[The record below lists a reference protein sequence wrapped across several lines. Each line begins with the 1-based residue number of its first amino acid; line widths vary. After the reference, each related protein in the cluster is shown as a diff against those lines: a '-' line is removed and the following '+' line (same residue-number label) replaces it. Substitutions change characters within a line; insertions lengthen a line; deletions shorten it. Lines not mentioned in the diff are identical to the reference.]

1 MIPFTNEQEAAVL
14 AERRAFNAAQT
25 AIGRAA
31 PMIGNAAP
39 VGLDAWRRVD
49 ARATRVQR
57 DILAVAGRLMQA
69 NSTPVALGDIVSYFP
84 KVSDS
89 GAVNV
94 SMDGRSNAKGD
105 QAVVSFAGTPV
116 PVIDSVAR
124 FGWRQMEV
132 MRKTPLGLDVEAI
145 ANSQRQVA
153 EKIEDIALNGL
164 SSIVVGGSTIYGLRN
179 FPDRTTGT
187 HGFTLTSATGAQ
199 WLTAVKALINGLVG
213 DNAFAKVTIFLN
225 YADWVYADQTDYA
238 ANYPK
243 TIRERIMELAQVQEL
258 VPASKVPTGDLIG
271 VAGLDTGDWGTML
284 TAMPMVTRPKT
295 RVNAEDDY
303 VFAVMAVQA
312 PQLRS
317 DYNARS
323 TIAHW
328 STA

>member
-1 MIPFTNEQEAAVL
+1 MIPFTNEQASAVM
-14 AERRAFNAAQT
+14 AERRAFNARQT
-25 AIGRAA
+25 AILGTA

-39 VGLDAWRRVD
+39 VGLDAWRRID
-49 ARATRVQR
+49 SRATRVQR
-57 DILAVAGRLMQA
+57 DILAVAGRLMAA
-69 NSTPVALGDIVSYFP
+69 NSTPVGLGDIVSYFP

-89 GAVNV
+89 GTVNV
-94 SMDGRSNAKGD
+94 SMDGRSNAKVD

-116 PVIDSVAR
+116 PVIDSTAR

-132 MRKTPLGLDVEAI
+132 MRKTPLGLDTESI
-145 ANSQRQVA
+145 ANSQRVVA
-153 EKIEDIALNGL
+153 EKLEDIVLNGL

-199 WLTAVKALINGLVG
+199 WLTAIKALVNGLVG

-258 VPASKVPTGDLIG
+258 VPASKVPTGDLLG
-271 VAGLDTGDWGTML
+271 VAGLDTGDWGTIL
-284 TAMPMVTRPKT
+284 TAMPMVTRPKV

-303 VFAVMAVQA
+303 TFAVMAVQA
-312 PQLRS
+312 PQFRS
-317 DYNARS
+317 DANSRS
-323 TIAHW
+323 TLAHW